1 MNFIWLRALFI
12 IILIVSMSEAQPLLK
27 VTESAV
33 DTSNNKPLADGDSIK
48 PETTIQYTLTVE
60 NIGNE
65 DALDIRV
72 TNWLSPDVQ
81 FVRALGIPS
90 NGSIISKPNPSLG
103 PKSLLQKESIDV
115 SLKRI
120 SPGETNKKEIT
131 IEVKT
136 PSKGEGPMAIYNHIM
151 VWAKNVK
158 ENIFDEFRLIM
169 QAPYEASYV
178 CDDFYP
184 DCIDDDCDNFFQD
197 CITNDC
203 QSSHSACKAEDS
215 KT

>member
-1 MNFIWLRALFI
+1 MKFTWLRALFI
-12 IILIVSMSEAQPLLK
+12 IILIVGMSEAQPLLK

-33 DTSNNKPLADGDSIK
+33 DATNNKPLAYGDSIK
-48 PETTIQYTLTVE
+48 PETTIQYTVTVE

-72 TNWLSPDVQ
+72 TNWLSPNVQ
-81 FVRALGIPS
+81 FVRVLGIPS
-90 NGSIISKPNPSLG
+90 DGSIITEPNPSLD
-103 PKSLLQKESIDV
+103 PKNLLQKGSIDV

-136 PSKGEGPMAIYNHIM
+136 PSKEEGPMAIYNHIM

-169 QAPYEASYV
+169 QTPYEASYM
-178 CDDFYP
+178 CDDYYA
-184 DCIDDDCDNFFQD
+184 DCMDDDCDNFFQD
-197 CITNDC
+197 CRTINC
-203 QSSHSACKAEDS
+203 ESSCSACKAQDS